1 MLINLFIS
9 EIDNQFYVFF
19 NYYVIYKKKYLQRF
33 FIDIFYMVVMKIRMK
48 IDIQFND
55 VLVKGQN
62 KFICIVVIDN
72 VDIVIVEDLN
82 KKGVKN
88 KVFEIGQEKLLR
100 KYIKVVR
107 VNFEKQEFQV
117 FDEESENDFGFI
129 KIEVEEILVF
139 KIKFVKRKESEL
151 YGDLIR
157 FIIFEIVNII
167 QNVIFVFKSSVDM
180 NYVELEYDFYFDML
194 GIRCRVF
201 LDGYNLV
208 EYMGIIKVLLKL
220 VVLEKV
226 LERLKQICW
235 IIKIKQV
242 VDVSEFEVSRDKVMG
257 EI

>member
-139 KIKFVKRKESEL
+139 KVKFVKRKESEL

-194 GIRCRVF
+194 GIRCRFF